1 MASGTKDVQ
10 SAPCTLL
17 LHPGVVT
24 ETASVQN
31 LRRQIEE
38 GNEQQKRDAV
48 KATILLLLQGESVPQ
63 MLMPIIRF
71 AMPSKDRVLKKLLL
85 LFWEVVD
92 KKTAD
97 GKLLHEMILVCNA
110 LMKDLNHPNEYI
122 RGSTL
127 RLVCKLKEPELLEPL
142 IESIRLCLDHRH
154 AYVRRNAVLAIYSI
168 AKDFPHLIPDA
179 ADLIHAFLQQEGDA
193 SCKRNAFLML
203 FNLAT
208 PVALQYLSSVADS
221 VAGFGEMQQLVVLEM
236 IRRAARSQP
245 QRRLHFMRI
254 IFTLLG
260 GKGTS
265 AAVQYEA
272 AVTLLSLSRAPTAVK
287 AAASSLLSL
296 LHGASD
302 NNVKMIVLDKLQTE
316 IKVKYPKVL
325 QELVMDLLRA
335 LSSPNLDIVR
345 KTLDIAMDLA
355 SPSNVQEVVALLKK
369 EITKS
374 AAEEYDRGGDRRHL
388 LVQAIH
394 SCATK
399 FPEVAHQTVLP
410 LLDFLSDSNIPSAL
424 DVVYFVREV
433 IQSFPDL
440 RSQIFEKI
448 LSQIPLISS
457 PKILRPLLW
466 IVSEFT
472 SSGVDIAKAFAC
484 LTKES
489 LSPFLPGAAHAGME
503 GASSLALA
511 ASVLLRSHTHPASA
525 SSSSSNSDV
534 GANSHSHRPVVLQD
548 GTYASSSALS
558 VASTPT
564 TATKTVISQP
574 LSPLA
579 SLFVPSSAHAV
590 APSVTASAPSTG
602 APAGAANSNSPDLF
616 LASAL
621 ASALTKLALRSR
633 HELPDESNKIVAA
646 VSLLLSRLVA
656 VNRSFTA
663 SNAVELSASPVI
675 KESEIVR
682 SVDPDSH
689 DWILTCV
696 RLLTR
701 PTPILEEVFL
711 SQFRAAFSSAL
722 SVTKAR
728 EAAPAASIA
737 TQGSLDQSSPDALIR
752 IRQLKPRPMGSL
764 LTAGDVDDNDDS
776 AADAGSD
783 ILLNE
788 AAPDSSSASNSLA
801 SRLSRIVQLTGL
813 SDSLYA
819 EAIISVHQYD
829 IVLEVTVLNQ
839 TQDTLQNLSLELAT
853 LGDLKLVERPQVYTI
868 APFGKLQIKSHVKIS
883 STETGTIFGSIVYD
897 VAGASASDNKSCV
910 VLNEIHIDILDY
922 ITPAYCDDAS
932 FRAMWQEFGWEN
944 KVSVNSAEPSMR
956 DWLNQLVASTN
967 MRCLTPASS
976 LQVDE
981 QCGFLAV
988 NLYAKSKFGE
998 DALAN
1003 VSIQKAS
1010 NGKIQGFIRIRSQTQ
1025 GIAVSLGEKVA
1036 HSLK

>member
-1 MASGTKDVQ
+1 MASKVVQ
-10 SAPCTLL
+10 SVPCTIL
-17 LHPGVVT
+17 LHPAVIQESAGV
-24 ETASVQN
+24 QL

-38 GNEQQKRDAV
+38 GSDEQKRDAV

-168 AKDFPHLIPDA
+168 AKDLPHLIPDA
-179 ADLIHAFLQQEGDA
+179 ADLIYAFLQQEGDA

-208 PVALQYLSSVADS
+208 PMALQYLTSVSDS
-221 VAGFGEMQQLVVLEM
+221 VAGFGEMQQLIVLEM

-245 QRRLHFMRI
+245 QRRLQFMRI

-265 AAVQYEA
+265 PAVQFEA
-272 AVTLLSLSRAPTAVK
+272 AVTLLTLSRAPTAIK
-287 AAASSLLSL
+287 ASASALLSI
-296 LHGASD
+296 LHLASD
-302 NNVKMIVLDKLQTE
+302 NNVKMIVLDKLQSD
-316 IKVKYPKVL
+316 IKSKYPKVL
-325 QELVMDLLRA
+325 QELVMDLLRT

-345 KTLDIAMDLA
+345 KTLNIAMDLA
-355 SPSNVQEVVALLKK
+355 APSNVQEIVALLKK

-399 FPEVAHQTVLP
+399 FPDVAHQTVLP

-433 IQSFPDL
+433 IETFPDL
-440 RSQIFEKI
+440 RTQIFEKI
-448 LSQIPLISS
+448 LSQLPLVSA
-457 PKILRPLLW
+457 PEILRPLLW
-466 IVSEFT
+466 IVSEFPAT
-472 SSGVDIAKAFAC
+472 PSDILRALAT
-484 LTKES
+484 LGRES
-489 LSPFLPGAAHAGME
+489 LNPFLPGAPHAHVE
-503 GASSLALA
+503 GAPSLALA
-511 ASVLLRSHTHPASA
+511 AGILSRSVAPVQVQHGASVIA
-525 SSSSSNSDV
+525 DSS
-534 GANSHSHRPVVLQD
+534 ATAHRPVVLPD
-548 GTYASSSALS
+548 GTYASASALS
-558 VASTPT
+558 VAPTASTPSRSS
-564 TATKTVISQP
+564 ASHP
-574 LSPLA
+574 LCALA
-579 SLFVPSSAHAV
+579 SLFVPGASLSI
-590 APSVTASAPSTG
+590 APSVTASTPSGTQTSSVG
-602 APAGAANSNSPDLF
+602 PASPDLF

-621 ASALTKLALRSR
+621 ASALTKLALRAR
-633 HELPDESNKIVAA
+633 REQIDDSNRIVAA
-646 VSLLLSRLVA
+646 VVLLLSRLVA
-656 VNRSFTA
+656 VNRSFIA
-663 SNAVELSASPVI
+663 QSALEGVSASADSDI
-675 KESEIVR
+675 IR

-701 PTPILEEVFL
+701 PTPLLEDVFL
-711 SQFRAAFSSAL
+711 SQCRSAFAAALLLTQSRQSSA
-722 SVTKAR
+722 SET
-728 EAAPAASIA
+728 PA
-737 TQGSLDQSSPDALIR
+737 SSPSTVDSISPHSTIR
-752 IRQLKPRPMGSL
+752 IRQLKPRPAGSL
-764 LTAGDVDDNDDS
+764 FTSGDLDDNAETAEDGEDS
-776 AADAGSD
+776 ILISEDVSD
-783 ILLNE
+783 R
-788 AAPDSSSASNSLA
+788 APSASLA
-801 SRLSRIVQLTGL
+801 SRLARIVQLTGL

-819 EAIISVHQYD
+819 EAIIAVHQYD

-853 LGDLKLVERPQVYTI
+853 LGDLKLVERPQVYTV
-868 APFGKLQIKSHVKIS
+868 APGGKLQIKAHVKIS

-897 VAGASASDNKSCV
+897 VSGAAASDNKSCV

-922 ITPAYCDDAS
+922 ITPSTCDDAT

-944 KVSVNSAEPSMR
+944 KVAVNTAEPSLR
-956 DWLNQLVASTN
+956 DFLAQLLSATN
-967 MRCLTPASS
+967 MRCLTPVSS
-976 LQVDE
+976 LEVDE
-981 QCGFLAV
+981 KCGFLAV

-1003 VSIQKAS
+1003 VSIQKVSAT
-1010 NGKIQGFIRIRSQTQ
+1010 GKIQGFIRIRSQTQ